1 MRSTPISRAAL
12 AGAASLL
19 LAAGLFAGC
28 GSDDDGGS
36 TTAASTPAT
45 TATLSAA
52 EAATAYTPIDTEI
65 RTIGEDIG
73 TTVTDAPRQTDDALA
88 EQFADLAERAEAAV
102 GRLEALE
109 VPADLDTALD
119 NLREA
124 LQVGADDLRDIAE
137 AARAHD
143 PQAAKEA
150 TQRLVSDSAGIREGR
165 DEVKR
170 ALRGS
175 DG

>member
-28 GSDDDGGS
+28 GSDDDGS

-124 LQVGADDLRDIAE
+124 LQTGADDLRDIAE

-175 DG
+175 EG